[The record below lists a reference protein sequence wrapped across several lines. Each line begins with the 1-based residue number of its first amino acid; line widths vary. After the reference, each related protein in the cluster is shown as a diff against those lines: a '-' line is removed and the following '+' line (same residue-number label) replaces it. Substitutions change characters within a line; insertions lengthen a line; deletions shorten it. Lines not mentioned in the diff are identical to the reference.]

1 MVENLAKSVNAKSKD
16 KPTPSKEDWK
26 MSSKTKEKGDVSEA
40 RALFEFQKLGIPVL
54 LPWGDNLRYDMVIEI
69 NGHLYKVQVKTANE
83 VKHGSVKC
91 YTRSSKNH
99 TTNKRYDTYEND
111 TDYFVFYN
119 QEMDKLALVPISE
132 IKKQKSFSLR
142 VEEPLNNQGNVRY
155 FDDYSFE
162 KILCVE
168 TLHEEP
174 KS

>member
-1 MVENLAKSVNAKSKD
+1 
-16 KPTPSKEDWK
+16 

-40 RALFEFQKLGIPVL
+40 RALFEFQRLGIPVS
-54 LPWGDNLRYDMVIEI
+54 LPWGDNLRYDMVIEVD
-69 NGHLYKVQVKTANE
+69 NSLYKVQIKTANE
-83 VKHGSVKC
+83 IVNGSIRC

-99 TTNKRYDTYEND
+99 TTNKKYDIYDGD

-119 QEMDKLALVPISE
+119 QEMDKLAIVPIEE
-132 IKKQKSFSLR
+132 IGKKKSIALR
-142 VEEPLNNQGNVRY
+142 INKPLNNQSNVRY

-162 KILCVE
+162 NILCVE